1 MASIAGIQVKS
12 IKHFRGIEGFAE
24 QGNLFMDGKR
34 IGFWSQDADGGEE
47 RYEFDKPEY
56 KQPFFDRIKD
66 YYRNNPPVDEMK
78 LCAMHA
84 KDIDMGNLP
93 RANVDDKDYNYNVSP
108 ERFMYALM
116 NLCDAE
122 KEWKK
127 AAKAGCSA
135 ICIVD
140 YYTTFD
146 PTPISELWNIG
157 KGDINATAKSILT
170 NARKKNPMAHISLYS
185 GPNDFVI
192 DKDSLVRK
200 KSGISQPSSRREK
213 PAGTVSKNEED
224 DKELD

>member
-127 AAKAGCSA
+127 AVKAGCSA

-170 NARKKNPMAHISLYS
+170 DARKKNPMAHISLYS
-185 GPNDFVI
+185 KPNDFVI
-192 DKDSLVRK
+192 SKDSPVKEKEGSTESKDEENDKD
-200 KSGISQPSSRREK
+200 
-213 PAGTVSKNEED
+213 
-224 DKELD
+224 LD